1 MRILREMA
9 TKDSPFNY
17 KDFRAALSREMFN
30 PSQKQM
36 MDIRFNLLE
45 SFLDMTSINSSGRKK
60 TTHNRPDIFTPQPGT
75 LTIIDLSDPFLD
87 ASTSCLLFDICLSLF
102 SERRPPSGLIVA
114 LDEAHKYMNRS
125 SAAEMFTD
133 NLLTTIREQRH
144 NATRVIIATQ
154 EPTIS
159 PRLLD
164 LCSLTMVHRF
174 TSPDWLMTLKTHLA
188 AASPLTAETH
198 HLTKLFERIIELN
211 TGESLLFCPTAYL
224 DLAPSRK
231 PQRLGLRYIRFKTR
245 LRLSADGG
253 RSELA
258 LRPSSSSSSGEE
270 EESSDLDSS
279 DERDESSYVSTSDDN
294 TPAPRNA
301 NNRSQ
306 NPKQNGERER

>member
-9 TKDSPFNY
+9 TKNSPFNY
-17 KDFRAALSREMFN
+17 KDFKAALSRETFN

-45 SFLDMTSINSSGRKK
+45 SFLDMPSINSSVSSKK
-60 TTHNRPDIFTPQPGT
+60 PTHNRSDIFTPQPGT

-87 ASTSCLLFDICLSLF
+87 ASTSYLLFDICFSLF
-102 SERRPPSGLIVA
+102 SERRPSSGLIVA

-133 NLLTTIREQRH
+133 NLLTIIREQRH

-159 PRLLD
+159 PRFLD

-188 AASPLTAETH
+188 AASPLTAEDN
-198 HLTKLFERIIELN
+198 HLSKLFEQIIELN
-211 TGESLLFCPTAYL
+211 TGESLLFCPTA
-224 DLAPSRK
+224 P
-231 PQRLGLRYIRFKTR
+231 
-245 LRLSADGG
+245 
-253 RSELA
+253 
-258 LRPSSSSSSGEE
+258 
-270 EESSDLDSS
+270 
-279 DERDESSYVSTSDDN
+279 
-294 TPAPRNA
+294 
-301 NNRSQ
+301 
-306 NPKQNGERER
+306 